1 MTTEQSKDKKIL
13 TKKEKGLNR
22 HWKNFR
28 DTEYLGGHNLE
39 AGEEML
45 LTISKF
51 EGEEMIIQV
60 GGKKDEKVPKQV
72 LYFVED
78 VPKMILNTTNAN
90 VLTMLYGSHPDQWIG
105 KQIQI
110 HTAKVKAFGKTHDAI
125 RIREFIPKIN
135 VDLDLYTGKMMEAK
149 TLDEL
154 KKIWKSFPQA
164 AVNSPEL
171 IKRKDALKVQFEQDM
186 PNIQ

>member
-1 MTTEQSKDKKIL
+1 MTTEKSKIL
-13 TKKEKGLNR
+13 LKKEKGLNR

-51 EGEEMIIQV
+51 EGEEMIIKV

-72 LYFVED
+72 LYFVEE

-90 VLTMLYGSHPDQWIG
+90 VLTTLYGSHPNQWIG

-110 HTAKVKAFGKTHDAI
+110 HTSKVKAFGKTHDAI
-125 RIREFIPKIN
+125 RIREIIPKID
-135 VDLDLYTGKMMEAK
+135 VDIEFYTGKLMAAQN
-149 TLDEL
+149 LDEL
-154 KKIWKSFPQA
+154 RTIWKSFPQA
-164 AVNSPEL
+164 ALNSKEL
-171 IKRKDALKVQFEQDM
+171 IKRKDALKEQLTLD
-186 PNIQ
+186 PKGPENN